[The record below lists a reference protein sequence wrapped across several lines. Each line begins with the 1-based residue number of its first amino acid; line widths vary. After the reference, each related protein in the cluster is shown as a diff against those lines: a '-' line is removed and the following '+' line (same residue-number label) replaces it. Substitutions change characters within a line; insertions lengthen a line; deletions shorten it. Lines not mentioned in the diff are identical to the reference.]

1 MFTNSKLQFVYSVNW
16 IDVYFN
22 NIHQLMYILA
32 TYYTRASPGGS
43 DGKVSACNAGDQVWS
58 LGQEY
63 RLEKKMATHSS
74 IFSWKIPWMEKPGRL
89 QSSGS
94 QSVRQDWVTSLNNI
108 KFWSWGW
115 QMTVAFTDALFIDFI
130 VVTEQWQNSTS
141 QRNTAEIALFW
152 VTSKIRI
159 SIN

>member
-1 MFTNSKLQFVYSVNW
+1 MFINSKLQFVYSVNW
-16 IDVYFN
+16 IDIYFN

-32 TYYTRASPGGS
+32 TYYTRGSPGGS
-43 DGKVSACNAGDQVWS
+43 DSKASACNAGHGFDPWV
-58 LGQEY
+58 
-63 RLEKKMATHSS
+63 RN
-74 IFSWKIPWMEKPGRL
+74 IPWRRKWQPTPVFLLGKFHGWRSLVGYSLWGHKESDMTER
-89 QSSGS
+89 
-94 QSVRQDWVTSLNNI
+94 LNNI
-108 KFWSWGW
+108 KFWS
-115 QMTVAFTDALFIDFI
+115 AFTNGFLMDFI